1 MIQKCKYFVG
11 KTIDVGD
18 MPVKHLFTIHLHLTK
33 WYTYFGMLHFNNYY
47 YWYAAMIFLLH
58 IEKVFGYFPNEIL
71 DLCPDPL
78 CVVCKGANKSY
89 RINGLS
95 NNHIVT
101 PWMSFS
107 ENACTVTFN

>member
-47 YWYAAMIFLLH
+47 YWYAAM
-58 IEKVFGYFPNEIL
+58 
-71 DLCPDPL
+71 
-78 CVVCKGANKSY
+78 
-89 RINGLS
+89 
-95 NNHIVT
+95 
-101 PWMSFS
+101 
-107 ENACTVTFN
+107 